1 MEAAPPVVQVSS
13 SASGEEGGWEEE
25 EDEEEE
31 SEASSE
37 GPRRLGGGEARVSAR
52 EGKASASGGEPDGT
66 NLPSCPICMLAWTAD
81 GAHRV
86 R

>member
-1 MEAAPPVVQVSS
+1 MVQVSS
-13 SASGEEGGWEEE
+13 SASGEEGGWEEDE
-25 EDEEEE
+25 DEDEE
-31 SEASSE
+31 SEGSSE
-37 GPRRLGGGEARVSAR
+37 GPRRHGGGEARVSAT
-52 EGKASASGGEPDGT
+52 EGKASASGGESDGP